1 MRDPGASRLA
11 PGSGGLEGSRANV
24 RVPAPTPPRARDK
37 FIRLAAGSFKL
48 LHSPPLCRGPTSP
61 SARGCGMRGVPP
73 GVGVRKVAKWL

>member
-11 PGSGGLEGSRANV
+11 PGSGGRKGPRASV
-24 RVPAPTPPRARDK
+24 RVPAPTPPRAPDK
-37 FIRLAAGSFKL
+37 FTRSAAGSFKL
-48 LHSPPLCRGPTSP
+48 LHSPCLCRGPTSP